1 MLETIDR
8 VKELAAERN
17 MTIYQLAETCNV
29 PYQTLKSTE
38 ARHGQL
44 KLETI
49 DRICSGLDI
58 TLHDFFPEDQ

>member
-1 MLETIDR
+1 
-8 VKELAAERN
+8 